1 MSKKPRFPPKPR
13 TIAFVIFPDFQ
24 LLDAAGP
31 IAAFEIAT
39 HAPAHPYRLRVVAAE
54 AGLVRSSSGISMP
67 AEALSHLRDADT
79 LIVAGGQGTRA
90 VMASGALPR
99 ALKRLFP
106 RVRRMASV
114 CSGAFVLAAAGLLDG
129 KHATTHWRQAPRLA
143 RLFPKVRVEP
153 DRIHVRDGKI
163 WTSAGV
169 TAGIDLALAMI
180 GEDLGEDV
188 ATAAAREMVVYAK
201 RPGGQAQHSVL
212 LDLESE
218 SDRFAKL
225 NAWMREH
232 LAEDLSVE
240 RLADEA
246 AMSERNFAR
255 AYAEETGVTP
265 AKAVE
270 RLRADA
276 ARAAL
281 EGGGQIQ
288 EIAAKT
294 GFGDPERMRRA
305 FIRLYGAPPAALRR
319 TLRHA

>member
-1 MSKKPRFPPKPR
+1 M
-13 TIAFVIFPDFQ
+13 IFPDFQ

-39 HAPAHPYRLRVVAAE
+39 HAPANPYRLRVVGVE

-67 AEALSHLRDADT
+67 AEALSRLRDADT

-90 VMASGALPR
+90 MMTSTALIV
-99 ALKRLFP
+99 ALKRLLP

-114 CSGAFVLAAAGLLDG
+114 CSGAFLLAAAGLLDG

-143 RLFPKVRVEP
+143 RLFPKVQVEP
-153 DRIHVRDGKI
+153 DRIHVREGKI

-188 ATAAAREMVVYAK
+188 ATAVAREMVVYAK
-201 RPGGQAQHSVL
+201 RPGGQTQHSAL

-225 NAWMREH
+225 NAWIREH
-232 LAEDLSVE
+232 LSEDLSVE
-240 RLADEA
+240 RLAREA

-255 AYAEETGVTP
+255 AYVEETGVTP